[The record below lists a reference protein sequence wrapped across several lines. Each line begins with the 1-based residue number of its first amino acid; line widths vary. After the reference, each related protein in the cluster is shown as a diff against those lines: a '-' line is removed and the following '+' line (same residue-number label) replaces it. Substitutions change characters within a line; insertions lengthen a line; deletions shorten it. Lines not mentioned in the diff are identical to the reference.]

1 LTDTLDLAVIGNS
14 AGRVWSGHAVL
25 AVRLVF
31 AAALVPFAS
40 AVPAAAMTLEV
51 EASTTP
57 PGFHRGDLLRYL
69 VRHMAET
76 KLADWRFEPAANSD
90 ARSVTLASSLLFGTI
105 SSTSRHCTA
114 RLPLMPSSMV
124 QK

>member
-1 LTDTLDLAVIGNS
+1 MTDTLDLAVIGNS

-76 KLADWRFEPAANSD
+76 KLADWRFEPAKADTEASNRVEWTVRLRR
-90 ARSVTLASSLLFGTI
+90 RST
-105 SSTSRHCTA
+105 
-114 RLPLMPSSMV
+114 
-124 QK
+124 